1 MSNEHFDLIAI
12 GGGSAA
18 RDGARKAKDE
28 FGARVALIESTRWGG
43 DCPNVACRPTKAYLV
58 AADLLHDIQTL
69 APKAGIEVGPARADL
84 AKVKARKDA
93 LRAPQEQWVER
104 LRGQG
109 FATYDGVASFLDPRT
124 LRVGEDEL
132 TADRILI
139 ATGSLTA
146 IPPIAGLAEV
156 GFVDHVTALD
166 LEEVPESLLILGAG
180 PVGLEFAQIFARFGS
195 RVTLVQTAERISP
208 RSDAEA
214 SAEVAQALEEDGI
227 EILTST
233 SATRFARD
241 GDEIVATLDP
251 AGERRVAQ
259 ILVATG
265 RKPDL
270 GQLDLDRAGV
280 AYERRGVVVDEHLRT
295 TAPGIWAAGDV
306 ATRYQFTPIAQYE
319 ARLAVLDMFTDDAPA
334 TDYSALP
341 TAIFTDPELAS
352 VGLSEEAAREQGLE
366 FGTATHPLANV
377 TRAQYYDAKHGL
389 YKLVFDPK
397 SRKVLGIHV
406 VCRGASDVVQGLAL
420 GLRLGATVDDLARV
434 HHTYPSFGEG
444 VKAAA
449 ERALATM

>member
-1 MSNEHFDLIAI
+1 M
-12 GGGSAA
+12 
-18 RDGARKAKDE
+18 
-28 FGARVALIESTRWGG
+28 ALIESTRWGG

-69 APKAGIEVGPARADL
+69 APKAGIEAGPARANL

-93 LRAPQEQWVER
+93 LRATQQQWVER
-104 LRGQG
+104 LRVQG
-109 FATYDGVASFLDPRT
+109 FATYDGVASFLDPHT
-124 LRVGEDEL
+124 LRVGEREL

-139 ATGSLTA
+139 ATGSETA
-146 IPPIAGLAEV
+146 VPPIDGLADV

-166 LEEVPESLLILGAG
+166 LEEVPESLLVLGAG

-195 RVTLVQTAERISP
+195 HVTLVQTAERISP

-214 SAEVAQALEEDGI
+214 AAEVAEALEEDGI

-233 SATRFARD
+233 TATRFVRD
-241 GDEIVATLDP
+241 GDELVATLDP
-251 AGERRVAQ
+251 GGERRFAFV
-259 ILVATG
+259 LVATG
-265 RKPDL
+265 RRADVE
-270 GQLDLDRAGV
+270 QLDLDRAGV
-280 AYERRGVVVDEHLRT
+280 AYERRGIVVDEHLRT

-352 VGLSEEAAREQGLE
+352 VGLTEEAAREQGLE
-366 FGTATHPLANV
+366 FGTATYPLANV

-389 YKLVFDPK
+389 YKLVFDPT
-397 SRKVLGIHV
+397 SGKVLGIHV
-406 VCRGASDVVQGLAL
+406 VCRGASDVVQGLAPA
-420 GLRLGATVDDLARV
+420 LRLGVTVDDLARA

-449 ERALATM
+449 ERALASM

>member
-1 MSNEHFDLIAI
+1 MSNDHFDLIAI

-69 APKAGIEVGPARADL
+69 AEKAGIEVGPARADL

-93 LRAPQEQWVER
+93 LRSTQQQWVER
-104 LRGQG
+104 LQAQG
-109 FATYDGVASFLDPRT
+109 FATYDGVASFVDAHT
-124 LRVGEDEL
+124 LRVGKNEL
-132 TADRILI
+132 TSERILI
-139 ATGSLTA
+139 ATGSETA
-146 IPPIAGLAEV
+146 VPPIEGLAEV

-166 LEEVPESLLILGAG
+166 LEEAPESLLVLGGG

-214 SAEVAQALEEDGI
+214 AAEVARALEEDGI

-233 SATRFARD
+233 TATRFARD

-251 AGERRVAQ
+251 ADQRRVALV
-259 ILVATG
+259 LVATG

-270 GQLDLDRAGV
+270 DQLELDRAGV
-280 AYERRGVVVDEHLRT
+280 AYERRGIVVDKHLRT
-295 TAPGIWAAGDV
+295 SAPGIWAAGDV

-334 TDYSALP
+334 TDYAALP

-352 VGLSEEAAREQGLE
+352 VGLTEEAAREQGLE
-366 FGTATHPLANV
+366 FGTATHPLASV

-389 YKLVFDPK
+389 YKLVFD
-397 SRKVLGIHV
+397 SGSGKVLGIHV
-406 VCRGASDVVQGLAL
+406 VCRGASDVVQGLAPA
-420 GLRLGATVDDLARV
+420 LRLGVTVDDLARA

-449 ERALATM
+449 ERALASM

>member
-1 MSNEHFDLIAI
+1 MSNDHFDLITI

-28 FGARVALIESTRWGG
+28 FGARVALLESTRWGG
-43 DCPNVACRPTKAYLV
+43 SCPNVACRPTKAYLV

-69 APKAGIEVGPARADL
+69 APKAGIEVGPARANL
-84 AKVKARKDA
+84 ARVKARKDA
-93 LRAPQEQWVER
+93 IRATQQQWVER
-104 LRGQG
+104 LRAQG
-109 FATYDGVASFLDPRT
+109 FATYDGVASFLDPHT
-124 LRVGEDEL
+124 LRVGEREL
-132 TADRILI
+132 TADRVLV

-146 IPPIAGLAEV
+146 VPPIDGLAEV

-166 LEEVPESLLILGAG
+166 LEEVPESLLVLGAG
-180 PVGLEFAQIFARFGS
+180 PVGVEFAQIFARFGS
-195 RVTLVQTAERISP
+195 RVTLVQTADRISP

-214 SAEVAQALEEDGI
+214 AAEVAQALEEDGI

-233 SATRFARD
+233 TTTRFVRD

-251 AGERRVAQ
+251 AGERRVALV
-259 ILVATG
+259 LVATG

-270 GQLDLDRAGV
+270 EQLDLDRAGV
-280 AYERRGVVVDEHLRT
+280 AYERRGIVVDDHLRT
-295 TAPGIWAAGDV
+295 TTAGIWAAGDV

-334 TDYSALP
+334 ADYSALP

-352 VGLSEEAAREQGLE
+352 VGLSEEAARDAGLE
-366 FGTATHPLANV
+366 FGTATYPLANV
-377 TRAQYYDAKHGL
+377 TRAQYYDAKQGL
-389 YKLVFDPK
+389 YKLVFDP
-397 SRKVLGIHV
+397 RTAKVLGIHV
-406 VCRGASDVVQGLAL
+406 VCRGASDVVQGLAPA
-420 GLRLGATVDDLARV
+420 LRLGVTVDDLAHA

-449 ERALATM
+449 ERALAQM

>member
-1 MSNEHFDLIAI
+1 
-12 GGGSAA
+12 
-18 RDGARKAKDE
+18 
-28 FGARVALIESTRWGG
+28 VALIESTRWGG

-69 APKAGIEVGPARADL
+69 AAKAGIEVGPAHADL

-93 LRAPQEQWVER
+93 LRSTQQQWVER
-104 LRGQG
+104 LRAQG
-109 FATYDGVASFLDPRT
+109 FATYDGVASFQDSHT
-124 LRVGEDEL
+124 LRVGENEL

-139 ATGSLTA
+139 ATGSETA
-146 IPPIAGLAEV
+146 VPPIEGLAEV

-166 LEEVPESLLILGAG
+166 LEEVPESLLVLGAG
-180 PVGLEFAQIFARFGS
+180 PVGVEFAQIFARFGS

-208 RSDAEA
+208 RSDADA
-214 SAEVAQALEEDGI
+214 AAEVAKALEEDGI

-233 SATRFARD
+233 TATRFARD
-241 GDEIVATLDP
+241 GNEIVATLDP
-251 AGERRVAQ
+251 AGERRIALV
-259 ILVATG
+259 LVATG

-270 GQLDLDRAGV
+270 DQLDLDRAGV
-280 AYERRGVVVDEHLRT
+280 AYERRGVLVDEHLRT
-295 TAPGIWAAGDV
+295 TALGIWAAGDV

-334 TDYSALP
+334 ADYSALP

-366 FGTATHPLANV
+366 FGTATYPLANV

-389 YKLVFDPK
+389 YKLVFEAA
-397 SRKVLGIHV
+397 SGKVLGIHV
-406 VCRGASDVVQGLAL
+406 VCRGASDVVQGLAPA
-420 GLRLGATVDDLARV
+420 LRLGVSVDDLARA

-449 ERALATM
+449 ERALASM

>member
-1 MSNEHFDLIAI
+1 MSNQHFDLIAI

-18 RDGARKAKDE
+18 RDGARKAKDD

-58 AADLLHDIQTL
+58 AADLLHDIRTL
-69 APKAGIEVGPARADL
+69 AAKAGIEVGPAHANL
-84 AKVKARKDA
+84 AKVKARKDG
-93 LRAPQEQWVER
+93 LRSTQQQWVER
-104 LRGQG
+104 LRAQG
-109 FATYDGVASFLDPRT
+109 FTTYDGVASFVEAHT
-124 LRVGEDEL
+124 LRVGENEL

-139 ATGSLTA
+139 ATGSETA
-146 IPPIAGLAEV
+146 VPPIEGLAEV

-166 LEEVPESLLILGAG
+166 LEEVPESLLVLGAG

-214 SAEVAQALEEDGI
+214 AGEVAKALEEDGI

-233 SATRFARD
+233 SATRFVRD
-241 GDEIVATLDP
+241 RDELVATLDP
-251 AGERRVAQ
+251 AGERRVALV
-259 ILVATG
+259 LVATG
-265 RKPDL
+265 RTPDL
-270 GQLDLDRAGV
+270 EQLDLDRAGV
-280 AYERRGVVVDEHLRT
+280 AYERRGIVVDEHLRT

-352 VGLSEEAAREQGLE
+352 VGLTEEAAREQGLE
-366 FGTATHPLANV
+366 FGTATHPLENV

-389 YKLVFDPK
+389 YKLVFDPP
-397 SRKVLGIHV
+397 SGKVLGIHV
-406 VCRGASDVVQGLAL
+406 VSRGASDVVQGLAPA
-420 GLRLGATVDDLARV
+420 LRLGVTVEDLARA

-449 ERALATM
+449 ERALTSM

>member
-1 MSNEHFDLIAI
+1 MSNDHFDLITI

-69 APKAGIEVGPARADL
+69 AAKAGIEVGPAHADL

-93 LRAPQEQWVER
+93 LRSTQQQWVER

-109 FATYDGVASFLDPRT
+109 FATYDGVASFLDAHT
-124 LRVGEDEL
+124 LRVSETEL

-139 ATGSLTA
+139 ATGSETA
-146 IPPIAGLAEV
+146 VPPIEGLAEV

-166 LEEVPESLLILGAG
+166 LEEVPESLLVLGAG
-180 PVGLEFAQIFARFGS
+180 PVGVEFAQIFARFGS
-195 RVTLVQTAERISP
+195 RVTLVQTADRISP

-214 SAEVAQALEEDGI
+214 AAEVAKALEEDGI

-233 SATRFARD
+233 TATRFARD
-241 GDEIVATLDP
+241 GNEIVAALDP
-251 AGERRVAQ
+251 GGERRIALV
-259 ILVATG
+259 LVATG
-265 RKPDL
+265 RMPDL
-270 GQLDLDRAGV
+270 DQLDLDRAGV
-280 AYERRGVVVDEHLRT
+280 AYDRQGIVVDEHLRT
-295 TAPGIWAAGDV
+295 SAPGIWAAGDV

-334 TDYSALP
+334 ADYSALP

-366 FGTATHPLANV
+366 FGTATYPLANV

-389 YKLVFDPK
+389 YKLVFDPG
-397 SRKVLGIHV
+397 SGKVLGIHV
-406 VCRGASDVVQGLAL
+406 VCRGASDVVQGLAPA
-420 GLRLGATVDDLARV
+420 LRLGVTVDDLARA

-449 ERALATM
+449 ERALASM

>member
-1 MSNEHFDLIAI
+1 
-12 GGGSAA
+12 
-18 RDGARKAKDE
+18 
-28 FGARVALIESTRWGG
+28 
-43 DCPNVACRPTKAYLV
+43 
-58 AADLLHDIQTL
+58 
-69 APKAGIEVGPARADL
+69 
-84 AKVKARKDA
+84 
-93 LRAPQEQWVER
+93 
-104 LRGQG
+104 
-109 FATYDGVASFLDPRT
+109 
-124 LRVGEDEL
+124 VGEHEL

-146 IPPIAGLAEV
+146 IPLIDGLAEV

-166 LEEVPESLLILGAG
+166 LEEAPESLLILGAG

-195 RVTLVQTAERISP
+195 RVMLVQTAERISP

-214 SAEVAQALEEDGI
+214 AAEVAQALEEDGI

-251 AGERRVAQ
+251 AGERRVALV
-259 ILVATG
+259 LVATG

-352 VGLSEEAAREQGLE
+352 VGLSEEAAREQGLA
-366 FGTATHPLANV
+366 FGTATYPLANV
-377 TRAQYYDAKHGL
+377 TRAQYYDAKLGL
-389 YKLVFDPK
+389 YKLVFDR
-397 SRKVLGIHV
+397 SSGKVLGIHV

-420 GLRLGATVDDLARV
+420 ALRLGATVDDLARV